1 MNLYNKMSA
10 EPIKLE
16 RIPLLIGTHYEF
28 VEATGLV
35 IKGEFIP
42 FTEETRHQ
50 CARGAFFDK
59 TKYTTNVPK
68 YVGKYIREYI
78 EGSGDGKIGVYV
90 FDNNGK
96 EERHYSIAIYFFRQV
111 PAP

>member
-1 MNLYNKMSA
+1 
-10 EPIKLE
+10 LE
-16 RIPLLIGTHYEF
+16 RVLLLIGTHYEF

-35 IKGEFIP
+35 IKEEFIP
-42 FTEETRHQ
+42 FNEETSYQ
-50 CARGAFFDK
+50 CARGRFFDK

-68 YVGKYIREYI
+68 YIGKYIREYT
-78 EGSGDGKIGVYV
+78 EGSGDGMINIYI

-96 EERHYSIAIYFFRQV
+96 EEHRCAIGTNFFRPV